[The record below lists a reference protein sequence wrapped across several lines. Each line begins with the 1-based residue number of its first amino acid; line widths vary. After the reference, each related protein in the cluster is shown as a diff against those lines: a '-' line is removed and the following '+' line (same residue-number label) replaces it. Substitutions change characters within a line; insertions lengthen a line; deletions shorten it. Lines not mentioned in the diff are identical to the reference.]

1 MASAGE
7 RTASAASEITASDG
21 EATRARERRWRA
33 LHVILVVVLSCSGN
47 LASARSLSLEVWSRT
62 EADVFAKLHKIPS
75 QIDVLTGTVSLKG
88 MGEMKEQCLLYPQ
101 ESTAHCI
108 L

>member
-62 EADVFAKLHKIPS
+62 EADVFLAVLHKIPS
-75 QIDVLTGTVSLKG
+75 QIDVVLV
-88 MGEMKEQCLLYPQ
+88 LY
-101 ESTAHCI
+101 H
-108 L
+108 